1 MLKIA
6 LAQLNPLIGDLA
18 GNADKIRRA
27 IADAVH
33 ARADLIVFPELV
45 VMGYPPK
52 DMLLKAG
59 FVDRATACVDTLA
72 AECREITALI
82 GTASSNDAPNGR
94 ALRNSVALCRD
105 GRVERFLHKTL
116 LPTYDVFDERRYFE
130 PARAPGLFELIAGG
144 RTWRIGVS
152 VCEDLL
158 GHEAALGRRFYEQ
171 SPVEAIASEKADL
184 VVNASASPFWR
195 GKQQIRERIFGQIAK
210 THGLPIAFANQVGGN
225 DELIFDGASALY
237 GADGAL
243 RARAAAFT
251 EDLLIADLGDA
262 RDAHLAPYPED
273 VDAVLDAL
281 VMGTADYVRKCGFTD
296 VVLGLSGG
304 IDSAVT
310 AAIAHMALGSERV
323 HAVAM
328 PSRYSANA
336 SLADA
341 RALADALS
349 ISMDVVP
356 IENLHAAFETG
367 LAPLFGSHP
376 PNEAEENVQ
385 ARIRGAIVMA
395 LSNKF
400 GWLPLTT
407 GNKSELAVG
416 YCTLYGDMCGG
427 LAVISDVPKTLV
439 YKLARRINERLG
451 REVVPASTITRP
463 PTAELRPDQTDQDT
477 LPPYELLDR
486 VLHLY
491 VEESMTAD
499 DVIAQLRQEGAAFD
513 EATVRTI
520 VRRVDRNEFKR
531 KQAAPGLKVTSKAF
545 GSGRRMPIAADYR

>member
-1 MLKIA
+1 LSADTPLKIA
-6 LAQLNPLIGDLA
+6 LAQLNPLIGDLS
-18 GNADKIRRA
+18 GNAVKIRGA
-27 IADAVH
+27 IEDA
-33 ARADLIVFPELV
+33 ARAKADLVVFPELV

-59 FVDRATACVDTLA
+59 FVSRAVACVEQLA
-72 AECREITALI
+72 ADCGAITALI
-82 GTASSNDAPNGR
+82 GTAVPNQEPTGR
-94 ALRNSVALCRD
+94 ALRNSVAVCRG
-105 GRVERFLHKTL
+105 GRIERFIHKTL

-130 PARAPGLFELIAGG
+130 PANSPGLFDLDAGG
-144 RTWRIGVS
+144 RRWRVGVS
-152 VCEDLL
+152 ICEDL
-158 GHEAALGRRFYEQ
+158 GRRIYEQ
-171 SPVEAIASEKADL
+171 NPIDGLVKAGADV

-195 GKQQIRERIFGQIAK
+195 GKQQLRERIFGELARQ
-210 THGLPIAFANQVGGN
+210 HRLPIGFANQVGGN

-237 GADGAL
+237 ASDGAL
-243 RARAAAFT
+243 IARGAAFR
-251 EDLLIADLGDA
+251 EDLLIAEIGNG
-262 RDAHLAPYPED
+262 RSGHLAPYPDD

-281 VMGTADYVRKCGFTD
+281 VMGTADYVRKCGFD
-296 VVLGLSGG
+296 HVVLGLSGG

-310 AAIAHMALGSERV
+310 AAVAQMALGPGRV

-328 PSRYSANA
+328 PSRYSARESLDDA
-336 SLADA
+336 RSLAE
-341 RALADALS
+341 ALRTSLQ
-349 ISMDVVP
+349 VVG
-356 IENLHAAFETG
+356 IEPLHVAFESG
-367 LAPLFGSHP
+367 LAPLFGDRP
-376 PNEAEENVQ
+376 ANEAEENVQ

-439 YKLARRINERLG
+439 YQIARRINERLG
-451 REVVPASTITRP
+451 MEAIPRSTIARAP
-463 PTAELRPDQTDQDT
+463 SAELRPDQTDQDT

-486 VLHLY
+486 VLQLY
-491 VEESMTAD
+491 VEEALTAD
-499 DVIAQLRQEGAAFD
+499 EVIARLQEEDAVFD
-513 EATVRTI
+513 EPAVRSI